1 VSIDNNK
8 KILVTGAAGQI
19 GIELT
24 AELREKY
31 GTENVIAIDIRETE
45 IAKKGPF
52 KICNVLDL
60 NKYKR
65 IVNDNDIET
74 VYHLAAI
81 LSATGE
87 KNPKLCF
94 DINMN
99 GLQNVLEVARE
110 YNQKIFCPSS
120 IAVFGPDVPKEDTP
134 QNVALNPTTVYGLTK
149 VSGELLC
156 DYYFNKYNVDVRG
169 IRYPGLISWKKRPS
183 GGTTDYAVEI
193 YFEAA
198 QKENYQCF
206 VNEETK
212 LPMMYMPDAIRATL
226 ELMKAPLESLKHH
239 SNYNLSGM
247 SFTALELVEAIQKII
262 PNFECNFKP
271 DHRQEIADSW
281 PISVNDD
288 AAREEWGWKPSF
300 NLTSMTKDMLKNL
313 RNLNE

>member
-1 VSIDNNK
+1 VSIDNNN

-60 NKYKR
+60 NKYKK
-65 IVNDNDIET
+65 IVNDNNVGT

-313 RNLNE
+313 RN

>member
-1 VSIDNNK
+1 
-8 KILVTGAAGQI
+8 
-19 GIELT
+19 
-24 AELREKY
+24 
-31 GTENVIAIDIRETE
+31 
-45 IAKKGPF
+45 
-52 KICNVLDL
+52 
-60 NKYKR
+60 
-65 IVNDNDIET
+65 
-74 VYHLAAI
+74 
-81 LSATGE
+81 
-87 KNPKLCF
+87 
-94 DINMN
+94 MN

-120 IAVFGPDVPKEDTP
+120 IAVFGPDAPKEDTP

-193 YFEAA
+193 YFEAT

-288 AAREEWGWKPSF
+288 AAREEWGWKPRF

>member
-1 VSIDNNK
+1 MSIDINK

-24 AELREKY
+24 AALRKKY
-31 GTENVIAIDIRETE
+31 GTENVMAIDIRETE
-45 IAKKGPF
+45 VAKNGPF
-52 KICNVLDL
+52 KICNILDF
-60 NKYKR
+60 NKYKK
-65 IVNDNDIET
+65 IVNDNNIGT

-110 YNQKIFCPSS
+110 YEQRIFCPSS
-120 IAVFGPDVPKEDTP
+120 IAVFGPDIPKENTP
-134 QNVALNPTTVYGLTK
+134 QDVALNPTTVYGLTK
-149 VSGELLC
+149 VAGELLC
-156 DYYFNKYNVDVRG
+156 DYYFNKYNIDIRG
-169 IRYPGLISWKKRPS
+169 IRYPGLISWKNRPN

-193 YFEAA
+193 YFKAA
-198 QKENYQCF
+198 KNENYQCF
-206 VNEETK
+206 VNEQTK

-226 ELMKAPLESLKHH
+226 ELMEAPLESLKHH

-247 SFTALELVEAIQKII
+247 SFTALELVEAIQKIM
-262 PNFECNFKP
+262 PDFECNFKP
-271 DHRQEIADSW
+271 DYRQEIANSW

-288 AAREEWGWKPSF
+288 AAKEEWGWKPSF

-313 RNLNE
+313 RN

>member
-1 VSIDNNK
+1 MSIDKKK

-60 NKYKR
+60 NKYKK
-65 IVNDNDIET
+65 IVNDNDVGT

-110 YNQKIFCPSS
+110 YNQKIFSPSS

>member
-1 VSIDNNK
+1 MSIDNNN

-24 AELREKY
+24 AALREKY

-60 NKYKR
+60 NKYKK
-65 IVNDNDIET
+65 IVNDNDIGT

-120 IAVFGPDVPKEDTP
+120 IAVFGPDAPKKDTP

-193 YFEAA
+193 YFEAT

-288 AAREEWGWKPSF
+288 AAREEWGWKPRF

>member
-1 VSIDNNK
+1 MSIDNNK

-24 AELREKY
+24 AALREKY

-110 YNQKIFCPSS
+110 YNQQIFCPSS
-120 IAVFGPDVPKEDTP
+120 IAVFGPDVPKKDTP

-169 IRYPGLISWKKRPS
+169 IRYPGLISWKKRPI

-206 VNEETK
+206 VNKETK

-262 PNFECNFKP
+262 PNFECTFKP

-313 RNLNE
+313 RN

>member
-1 VSIDNNK
+1 MSIDNTK

-24 AELREKY
+24 AALREKY
-31 GTENVIAIDIRETE
+31 GTENVMAIDIRETE
-45 IAKKGPF
+45 VAKTGPF
-52 KICNVLDL
+52 KICNILDL
-60 NKYKR
+60 NKYKK
-65 IVNDNDIET
+65 IVNDNNIGT

-120 IAVFGPDVPKEDTP
+120 IAVFGPDVPKENTP

-149 VSGELLC
+149 VAGELLC
-156 DYYFNKYNVDVRG
+156 DYYFNKYNVDIRG
-169 IRYPGLISWKKRPS
+169 IRYPGLISWKNKPK

-193 YFEAA
+193 YFGASQNE
-198 QKENYQCF
+198 KYECF
-206 VNEETK
+206 VNEETR

-226 ELMKAPLESLKHH
+226 ELMDAPLESLKHH

-247 SFTALELVEAIQKII
+247 SFSAAELAKSIQKVI
-262 PNFECNFKP
+262 PNFQCTFKP
-271 DHRQEIADSW
+271 DSRQEIADSW
-281 PISVNDD
+281 PVSINDD
-288 AAREEWGWKPSF
+288 AAKNEWGWKPTF
-300 NLTSMTKDMLKNL
+300 DITTMTKDMLKNL
-313 RNLNE
+313 RN

>member
-1 VSIDNNK
+1 MSIDNTK

-24 AELREKY
+24 AALREKY
-31 GTENVIAIDIRETE
+31 GTENVMAIDIRETE
-45 IAKKGPF
+45 VAKNGPF
-52 KICNVLDL
+52 KICNILDF
-60 NKYKR
+60 NKYKK
-65 IVNDNDIET
+65 IVNDNNIGT

-110 YNQKIFCPSS
+110 YEQRIFCPSS
-120 IAVFGPDVPKEDTP
+120 IAVFGPDIPKENTP
-134 QNVALNPTTVYGLTK
+134 QDVALNPTTVYGLTK
-149 VSGELLC
+149 VAGELLC
-156 DYYFNKYNVDVRG
+156 DYYFNKYNIDIRG
-169 IRYPGLISWKKRPS
+169 IRYPGLISWKNRPN

-193 YFEAA
+193 YFKAA
-198 QKENYQCF
+198 KNENYQCF
-206 VNEETK
+206 VNEQTK

-226 ELMKAPLESLKHH
+226 ELMEAPLESLKHH

-247 SFTALELVEAIQKII
+247 SFTALELVEAIQKIM
-262 PNFECNFKP
+262 PDFECNFKP
-271 DHRQEIADSW
+271 DYRQEIANSW

-288 AAREEWGWKPSF
+288 AAKEEWGWKPSF

-313 RNLNE
+313 RN

>member
-1 VSIDNNK
+1 MDNNN

-24 AELREKY
+24 AALREKY

-60 NKYKR
+60 NKYKK
-65 IVNDNDIET
+65 IVNDNDIGT

-120 IAVFGPDVPKEDTP
+120 IAVFGPDAPKKDTP

-193 YFEAA
+193 YFEAT

-288 AAREEWGWKPSF
+288 AAREEWGWKPRF

>member
-1 VSIDNNK
+1 VSIDNTK

-24 AELREKY
+24 AALREKY
-31 GTENVIAIDIRETE
+31 GTENVMAIDIRETE
-45 IAKKGPF
+45 VAKTGPF
-52 KICNVLDL
+52 KICNILDL
-60 NKYKR
+60 NKYKK
-65 IVNDNDIET
+65 IVNDNNIGT

-110 YNQKIFCPSS
+110 YNQKIFSPSS
-120 IAVFGPDVPKEDTP
+120 IAVFGPDVPKENTP

-149 VSGELLC
+149 VAGELLC
-156 DYYFNKYNVDVRG
+156 DYYFNKYKVDIRG
-169 IRYPGLISWKKRPS
+169 IRYPGLISWKNKPK

-193 YFEAA
+193 YFGASQNE
-198 QKENYQCF
+198 KYECF
-206 VNEETK
+206 VNEETR

-226 ELMKAPLESLKHH
+226 ELMDAPLESLKHH

-247 SFTALELVEAIQKII
+247 SFSAAELAKSIQKVI
-262 PNFECNFKP
+262 PNFQCTFKP
-271 DHRQEIADSW
+271 DSRQEIADSW
-281 PISVNDD
+281 PVSINDD
-288 AAREEWGWKPSF
+288 AAKNEWGWKPTF
-300 NLTSMTKDMLKNL
+300 DITTMTKDMLKNL
-313 RNLNE
+313 RN

>member
-1 VSIDNNK
+1 MSIDNNN

-24 AELREKY
+24 AALREKY

-60 NKYKR
+60 NKYKK
-65 IVNDNDIET
+65 IVNDNDIGT

-120 IAVFGPDVPKEDTP
+120 IAVFGPDAPKEDTP

-193 YFEAA
+193 YFEAT

-288 AAREEWGWKPSF
+288 AAREEWGWKPRF

>member
-60 NKYKR
+60 NKYKK
-65 IVNDNDIET
+65 IVNDNDVGT

-313 RNLNE
+313 RN